1 MNLELFIARKIYA
14 NRQGEKSVSLPAVR
28 IAVAGIALGLV
39 VMMLAVSIVI
49 GFKQEIRRKVI
60 GFGSHIQISN
70 LDNNSSFESAP
81 IRVTDS
87 LMAVLQN
94 TPEVSHIEQ
103 YITKPGILKTDTEF
117 QGVVYKGVGAGYD
130 WSFLKEHLVEGE
142 IPDYFPDSLNGTLA
156 NGTQI
161 LISQTLADMLNL
173 KLGDSFMS
181 YFVQDNV
188 KARKFHIAGIYQTN
202 FVDFD
207 KLFIF
212 SNIPTLR
219 KLNDWEGDQVSG
231 IELMV
236 KDYDRV
242 EQITE
247 DLYFKLQNLDSGG
260 RGYYVRSIRDLHPQ
274 IFSWLDLMDIN
285 VWVIL
290 FLMTLV
296 AGFTMISGLLIIIL
310 ERTNMIGILKSMGY
324 ADFSIRR
331 VFLYVSAFLIGR
343 GMLWG
348 NVVGLIVCGLQYYF
362 GIFKLDPTMYYL
374 KAVPIAWNFWY
385 FLLIDAGTLFVTLLM
400 LLGPSMIISKISP
413 AKSMRYE

>member
-39 VMMLAVSIVI
+39 VMMLAVSIVV

-81 IRVTDS
+81 IKVTDS
-87 LMAVLQN
+87 LMQVLHS
-94 TPEVSHIEQ
+94 TPEISHIEN
-103 YITKPGILKTDTEF
+103 YITKPGILKTDSEF
-117 QGVVYKGVGAGYD
+117 QGVVYKGVGEGYD
-130 WSFLKEHLVEGE
+130 WSFIREHLIDGT
-142 IPDYFPDSLNGTLA
+142 IPDYFPDSLKGYLA
-156 NGTQI
+156 NGTQV
-161 LISQTLADMLNL
+161 LISKTLADMLDL
-173 KLGDSFMS
+173 KTGDSFMS

-188 KARKFHIAGIYQTN
+188 KARKFHISGIYQTN

-219 KLNDWEGDQVSG
+219 KLNGWDEDQVSG
-231 IELMV
+231 VELMV
-236 KDYDRV
+236 KDYDNV
-242 EQITE
+242 EKITE
-247 DLYFKLQNLDSGG
+247 DLYFKLENLDSGG
-260 RGYYVRSIRDLHPQ
+260 MGYYVRSIRDLHPQ

-310 ERTNMIGILKSMGY
+310 ERTNMIGILKSMGSP
-324 ADFSIRR
+324 DVSIRK

-343 GMLWG
+343 GMIWG
-348 NVVGLIVCGLQYYF
+348 NIIGLAVCGLQYYF

-374 KAVPIAWNFWY
+374 TAVPIAWNFWY
-385 FLLIDAGTLFVTLLM
+385 FLLIDIGTLIVTMLM
-400 LLGPSMIISKISP
+400 LLGPSLIISKISP
-413 AKSMRYE
+413 AKSIRFE

>member
-39 VMMLAVSIVI
+39 VMMLAVSIVV

-60 GFGSHIQISN
+60 GFGSHIQITN

-81 IRVTDS
+81 IKVTDS
-87 LMAVLQN
+87 LLQVLHS
-94 TPEVSHIEQ
+94 TPDISHIEN

-130 WSFLKEHLVEGE
+130 WSFIRENLVEGV
-142 IPDYFPDSLNGTLA
+142 IPEYFPDSLNGELSNA
-156 NGTQI
+156 AQV
-161 LISQTLADMLNL
+161 LISRTLADLLNL
-173 KLGDSFMS
+173 KVGDSFMS

-188 KARKFHIAGIYQTN
+188 KARKFHISGIYQTN

-219 KLNDWEGDQVSG
+219 KLNGWEEDQVSG
-231 IELMV
+231 VELMV
-236 KDYDRV
+236 KDYDQV

-247 DLYFKLQNLDSGG
+247 DLYFKLENLDSGG
-260 RGYYVRSIRDLHPQ
+260 MGYYVRSIRDLHPQ

-310 ERTNMIGILKSMGY
+310 ERTNMIGILKSMGSP
-324 ADFSIRR
+324 DISIRR

-348 NVVGLIVCGLQYYF
+348 NLIGLLVCGLQYYF

-374 KAVPIAWNFWY
+374 TAVPIAWNFWY
-385 FLLIDAGTLFVTLLM
+385 FVLIDIGTLIVTMLM
-400 LLGPSMIISKISP
+400 LLGPSLIISKISP
-413 AKSMRYE
+413 ARSIRFE

>member
-39 VMMLAVSIVI
+39 VMMLAVSIVV

-81 IRVTDS
+81 IKVTDS
-87 LMAVLQN
+87 LMQVLHS
-94 TPEVSHIEQ
+94 TPEISHIES

-117 QGVVYKGVGAGYD
+117 QGVVYKGAGEGYD
-130 WSFLKEHLVEGE
+130 WSFIREHLIDGT
-142 IPDYFPDSLNGTLA
+142 IPDYFPDSLNGALA
-156 NGTQI
+156 NGTQV
-161 LISQTLADMLNL
+161 LISKTLADMLDL
-173 KLGDSFMS
+173 KTGDSFMS

-188 KARKFHIAGIYQTN
+188 KARKFHISGIYQTN

-219 KLNDWEGDQVSG
+219 KLNGWEDDQVSG
-231 IELMV
+231 VELMV

-242 EQITE
+242 EKITE
-247 DLYFKLQNLDSGG
+247 DLYFKLENLDSGSM
-260 RGYYVRSIRDLHPQ
+260 GYYVRSIRDLHPQ

-310 ERTNMIGILKSMGY
+310 ERTNMIGILKSMGSP
-324 ADFSIRR
+324 DISIRK

-348 NVVGLIVCGLQYYF
+348 NVVGLLVCGLQYYF

-374 KAVPIAWNFWY
+374 TAVPIAWNFWY
-385 FLLIDAGTLFVTLLM
+385 FLLIDVGTLIVTLLM
-400 LLGPSMIISKISP
+400 LIGPTLIISKISP
-413 AKSMRYE
+413 AKSIRFE

>member
-39 VMMLAVSIVI
+39 VMMLAVSIVV

-81 IRVTDS
+81 IKVTDS
-87 LMAVLQN
+87 LMLVLHS
-94 TPEVSHIEQ
+94 TPEISHIES

-117 QGVVYKGVGAGYD
+117 QGVVYKGVGEGYD
-130 WSFLKEHLVEGE
+130 WSFIREHLVDGA
-142 IPDYFPDSLNGTLA
+142 IPDFFPDSLNGSLA
-156 NGTQI
+156 NGTQV
-161 LISQTLADMLNL
+161 LISKTLADMLDL
-173 KLGDSFMS
+173 KTGDSFMS

-188 KARKFHIAGIYQTN
+188 KARKFHISGIYQTN

-219 KLNDWEGDQVSG
+219 KLNGWDEDQVSG
-231 IELMV
+231 VELMV
-236 KDYDRV
+236 KDYDNV
-242 EQITE
+242 EKITE
-247 DLYFKLQNLDSGG
+247 DLYFKLENLDSGSM
-260 RGYYVRSIRDLHPQ
+260 GYYVRSIRDLHPQ

-310 ERTNMIGILKSMGY
+310 ERTNMIGILKSMGSP
-324 ADFSIRR
+324 DISIRK

-343 GMLWG
+343 GMIWG
-348 NVVGLIVCGLQYYF
+348 NIIGLVVCGLQYYF

-374 KAVPIAWNFWY
+374 TAVPIAWNFWY
-385 FLLIDAGTLFVTLLM
+385 FLLIDIGTLFVTMLM
-400 LLGPSMIISKISP
+400 LLGPSLIISKISP
-413 AKSMRYE
+413 AKSIRFE

>member
-81 IRVTDS
+81 ILVTDS
-87 LMAVLQN
+87 LMKVLHN
-94 TPEVSHIEQ
+94 TPEISHIEQ

-130 WSFLKEHLVEGE
+130 WSFLREHLVEGE
-142 IPDYFPDSLNGTLA
+142 IPDYFPDSLNGSLA

-219 KLNDWEGDQVSG
+219 KLNDWDDDQVSG
-231 IELMV
+231 VELMV

-247 DLYFKLQNLDSGG
+247 DLYFKLQNLYSGG
-260 RGYYVRSIRDLHPQ
+260 AGYYVRSIRDLHPQ

-385 FLLIDAGTLFVTLLM
+385 FLLIDVGTLLVTLLM

>member
-39 VMMLAVSIVI
+39 VMMLAVSIVV

-81 IRVTDS
+81 IKVTDS
-87 LMAVLQN
+87 LMLVLHS
-94 TPEVSHIEQ
+94 TPEISHIES

-117 QGVVYKGVGAGYD
+117 QGVVYKGVGEGYD
-130 WSFLKEHLVEGE
+130 WSFIREHLVDGA
-142 IPDYFPDSLNGTLA
+142 IPDFFPDSLNGSLA
-156 NGTQI
+156 NGTQV
-161 LISQTLADMLNL
+161 LISKTLADMLDL
-173 KLGDSFMS
+173 KTGDSFMS

-188 KARKFHIAGIYQTN
+188 KARKFHISGIYQTN

-219 KLNDWEGDQVSG
+219 KLNGWDEDQVSG
-231 IELMV
+231 VELMV
-236 KDYDRV
+236 KDYDNV
-242 EQITE
+242 EKITE
-247 DLYFKLQNLDSGG
+247 DLYFKLENLDSGSM
-260 RGYYVRSIRDLHPQ
+260 GYYVRSIRDLHPQ

-310 ERTNMIGILKSMGY
+310 ERTNMIGVLKSMGSP
-324 ADFSIRR
+324 DISIRK

-343 GMLWG
+343 GMIWG
-348 NVVGLIVCGLQYYF
+348 NIIGLVVCGLQYYF

-374 KAVPIAWNFWY
+374 TAVPIAWNFWY
-385 FLLIDAGTLFVTLLM
+385 FLLIDIGTLFVTMLM
-400 LLGPSMIISKISP
+400 LLGPSLIISKISP
-413 AKSMRYE
+413 AKSIRFE